1 MRTLAREVGT
11 ATVGSSD
18 AHHPAHVD
26 MAATAIPLRGG
37 DVVERFAEATGSLAT
52 AAAWGVAS
60 KVGPRSVEAQA
71 GWSWALD
78 PVREI
83 GTDLHAVLAR
93 QGWRPNFRRRWRR
106 RMKG

>member
-26 MAATAIPLRGG
+26 IAATVIPLGGG
-37 DVVERFAEATGSLAT
+37 DVVERFAVATGSLAT

-60 KVGPRSVEAQA
+60 KIGLRSV
-71 GWSWALD
+71 
-78 PVREI
+78 
-83 GTDLHAVLAR
+83 
-93 QGWRPNFRRRWRR
+93 
-106 RMKG
+106 

>member
-18 AHHPAHVD
+18 AHHLAHVE
-26 MAATAIPLRGG
+26 MSATVIPLGGG

-60 KVGPRSVEAQA
+60 KIALRSV
-71 GWSWALD
+71 
-78 PVREI
+78 
-83 GTDLHAVLAR
+83 
-93 QGWRPNFRRRWRR
+93 
-106 RMKG
+106 

>member
-37 DVVERFAEATGSLAT
+37 DVVERFAVATGSLAT

-60 KVGPRSVEAQA
+60 KIGLRSV
-71 GWSWALD
+71 
-78 PVREI
+78 
-83 GTDLHAVLAR
+83 
-93 QGWRPNFRRRWRR
+93 
-106 RMKG
+106 